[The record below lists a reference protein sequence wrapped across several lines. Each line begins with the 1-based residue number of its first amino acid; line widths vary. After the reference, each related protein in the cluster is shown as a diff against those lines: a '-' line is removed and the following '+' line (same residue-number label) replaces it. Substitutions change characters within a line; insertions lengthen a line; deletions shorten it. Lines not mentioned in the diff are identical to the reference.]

1 MNIIKR
7 ELKANLKSF
16 LIWLI
21 PLSIVMYV
29 ATIEFETYAGNQEI
43 LDAMASF
50 EVLFQALGAS
60 VSDITTP
67 EGFITI
73 LSLYIYLPLSIYS
86 GLLGSNIISKEEK
99 DKTAEYLFTLPVKRD
114 QVIFSKMI
122 VSLFYSLLF
131 NILLLSIVC
140 VSYLRFE
147 RSDQY
152 FSFLFN
158 LSIGVFLTQIIFL
171 GLGMVLSSALKEYK
185 KSGGITIAVLIS
197 TFMLSI
203 LITMVDGKLDFIKFL
218 IPFQYFQA
226 NDMLTGDFNLIYV
239 FISIIV
245 FIATTLSTFI
255 FYKKRDLYI

>member
-7 ELKANLKSF
+7 ELKANFKSF
-16 LIWLI
+16 LIWFIPIALI
-21 PLSIVMYV
+21 MY
-29 ATIEFETYAGNQEI
+29 ATTIEFETYAGNQEI
-43 LDAMASF
+43 IAAMANF

-67 EGFITI
+67 EGFISI

-99 DKTAEYLFTLPVKRD
+99 DKTAEYLFTLPIKRD
-114 QVIFSKMI
+114 QVIRSKLI
-122 VSLFYSLLF
+122 VSMLYSVLF
-131 NILLLSIVC
+131 NILIISVVC
-140 VSYLRFE
+140 VSYLRFD

-158 LSIGVFLTQIIFL
+158 LSVGVFLTQIIFL

-185 KSGGITIAVLIS
+185 KSGAFTIAVLVS

-218 IPFQYFQA
+218 IPFQYFPA
-226 NDMLTGDFNLIYV
+226 SDMLAGDFNIFYIL
-239 FISIIV
+239 ISIII
-245 FIATTLSTFI
+245 FALTSAATFI

>member
-1 MNIIKR
+1 MNIIKQ
-7 ELKANLKSF
+7 ELKANFKAF

-21 PLSIVMYV
+21 PLSIVMY
-29 ATIEFETYAGNQEI
+29 ATTIEFESYEGNQAI
-43 LDAMASF
+43 IDAMASF

-67 EGFITI
+67 EGFIMI

-99 DKTAEYLFTLPVKRD
+99 DKTAEYLFTLPIRRD
-114 QVIFSKMI
+114 QVIRSKLI
-122 VSLFYSLLF
+122 VSIFYSVLF
-131 NILLLSIVC
+131 NFLLISVVC
-140 VSYLRFE
+140 ISYLRFD

-171 GLGMVLSSALKEYK
+171 GLGMVLSSSLKEYK

-203 LITMVDGKLDFIKFL
+203 LISMVDGKLDFIKFL
-218 IPFQYFQA
+218 IPFQYFPA
-226 NDMLTGDFNLIYV
+226 SDMLTGEFNIFYI
-239 FISIIV
+239 FISVIV
-245 FIATTLSTFI
+245 FIITAASTFI

>member
-1 MNIIKR
+1 
-7 ELKANLKSF
+7 
-16 LIWLI
+16 
-21 PLSIVMYV
+21 MYV

-50 EVLFQALGAS
+50 EGLFQALGAS

-67 EGFITI
+67 EGFISI
-73 LSLYIYLPLSIYS
+73 VSLYIYLPLSIYS

-114 QVIFSKMI
+114 QVIRSKLI

-131 NILLLSIVC
+131 NILLLSVVC
-140 VSYLRFE
+140 VSYLRFD

-171 GLGMVLSSALKEYK
+171 GLGMILSSALKEYK
-185 KSGGITIAVLIS
+185 KSGGITVAALIS
-197 TFMLSI
+197 TFMLSM

-218 IPFQYFQA
+218 IPFSYFPA
-226 NDMLTGDFNLIYV
+226 NEMLAGDFNIFYIIISIGV
-239 FISIIV
+239 FIS
-245 FIATTLSTFI
+245 TTTATFI

>member
-7 ELKANLKSF
+7 ELKSNLKSF
-16 LIWLI
+16 LIWFI

-29 ATIEFETYAGNQEI
+29 ATIEFETYAGNQAI

-50 EVLFQALGAS
+50 EGLFQALGAS

-73 LSLYIYLPLSIYS
+73 VSLYIYLPLSIYS

-99 DKTAEYLFTLPVKRD
+99 DKTAEYLFTLPIKRH
-114 QVIFSKMI
+114 QVIRSKWI
-122 VSLFYSLLF
+122 VSVFYSLLF
-131 NILLLSIVC
+131 NVLLISVVC
-140 VSYLRFE
+140 ISYLRFD

-158 LSIGVFLTQIIFL
+158 LSIGVFFTQIIFL

-185 KSGGITIAVLIS
+185 KSGGITVAVLIS
-197 TFMLSI
+197 TYMLSM

-218 IPFQYFQA
+218 IPFTYFPA
-226 NDMLTGDFNLIYV
+226 NDMLAGDFNIFYII
-239 FISIIV
+239 ISITV
-245 FIATTLSTFI
+245 FIATTAATFI